1 MSHIRK
7 KFLGIL
13 SCAVNGFGE
22 SGIYVKYTVV
32 RYLFQINNWAL
43 TALKSK

>member
-32 RYLFQINNWAL
+32 RYNLQINNWGRDSI
-43 TALKSK
+43 KK